1 MPVFRHQIV
10 PETLGIDTLTG
21 QEAER
26 RHLCNVQQYIHRGNL
41 DVSGQWLG
49 RGTEVELKDWQTGG
63 LKEEG

>member
-41 DVSGQWLG
+41 DVSESYWWGAQSVCG
-49 RGTEVELKDWQTGG
+49 ADG
-63 LKEEG
+63 